1 LRTPRKPA
9 QQDASKNLDESD
21 YSRIKKMGYFDW
33 VWELYGGT
41 EDDVIRSAGIG
52 AQIYLIFMKRASLYY
67 FCIGVIGI
75 VLLFIYG
82 KIDNVFSLFNVID
95 NYNKKM
101 QCFWLTY
108 LITLIDHLFLFVFH
122 WDIL

>member
-1 LRTPRKPA
+1 
-9 QQDASKNLDESD
+9 
-21 YSRIKKMGYFDW
+21 M
-33 VWELYGGT
+33 
-41 EDDVIRSAGIG
+41 
-52 AQIYLIFMKRASLYY
+52 YY

-108 LITLIDHLFLFVFH
+108 LITFIDHLFLFVFH